1 MCFGWGA
8 VDLGGDFSSVVKM
21 QKIGVTIKIRN
32 SCMNNSVEALI
43 LFKVASRVQKIE
55 VFKKDWNFASCS
67 SFASCIM
74 KKHFFQGGEEAV
86 LCCIASGK
94 SSVNRFSLREFR
106 YFVFD
111 VIAWTH
117 WKHIGSLKI
126 SKSKHQLSGW
136 RSFSGREEYEFAFR
150 FWCSESSV
158 KKQLRERQEA

>member
-43 LFKVASRVQKIE
+43 LFKVASGFQKNE

-74 KKHFFQGGEEAV
+74 KKHFFQGGEKRRFFPLFALWNYLLLRWAICWNIFMFLNINTNQTSKEQDLNFIRSSHFFGEQPLLEAYV
-86 LCCIASGK
+86 
-94 SSVNRFSLREFR
+94 
-106 YFVFD
+106 
-111 VIAWTH
+111 
-117 WKHIGSLKI
+117 
-126 SKSKHQLSGW
+126 SK
-136 RSFSGREEYEFAFR
+136 
-150 FWCSESSV
+150 
-158 KKQLRERQEA
+158 